1 MKTQRDFNQR
11 IESQISTNC
20 IKINEYAV
28 ELKDLEQ
35 KSKNGI
41 KEVKLFC
48 EESIQAV
55 KLEIG
60 TEVQKLAKQI

>member
-20 IKINEYAV
+20 IEISEYAV

-41 KEVKLFC
+41 KEVKLSC

-55 KLEIG
+55 KLEID